1 MRILVVGGGMGGTI
15 FANHLAR
22 RIHHEM
28 KTGKARITMLSASH
42 EHVYQPGWLYV
53 AMGRATPDELVR
65 EQQSLLEPGIEFHVD
80 PVEEFHLAENHVKC
94 KSGKVHEYDLIVI
107 STGSR
112 ALPEKIPGLKEN
124 SINCYTAEDAVEF
137 FKQLSDFKGG
147 RIVVTVGLPHKCP
160 MIPLEITFA
169 MHDFIKDRGLLDKT
183 EFYYTYPIGRVH
195 SLENVAKW
203 AAPEFDRMGIKYE
216 TLFNMK
222 EVDGKNAQ
230 VLSEEGGAVKYD
242 LLVAVP
248 PHKGQEVIEKN
259 GLGENGWIPTNRS
272 SLHME
277 GEHGKNVLV
286 LGDTT
291 NLPISKAGS
300 TAHFEA
306 EVAAENVAAVIKMGR
321 PVRSYDGKVFCFIEA
336 GKDRATYAMFDYK
349 TPPQPKTPTG
359 AVHAFKMSYNK
370 LYWATARG
378 LL

>member
-1 MRILVVGGGMGGTI
+1 MKILVIGGGMGGTI

-22 RIHHEM
+22 RLPHEI
-28 KTGKARITMLSASH
+28 KVGKIQITMLSASH

-53 AMGRATPDELVR
+53 AMGRVTPDELVR
-65 EQQSLLEPGIEFHVD
+65 EQASLLESGIEFHVD

-112 ALPEKIPGLKEN
+112 PTPETIPGLREN
-124 SINCYTAEDAVEF
+124 SIHCYTADDALNF
-137 FKQLSDFKGG
+137 FRQLSRFKGG
-147 RIVVTVGLPHKCP
+147 RIVIAVGLPHKCP

-169 MHDFIKDRGLLDKT
+169 IHDFIKDRDLLDKT
-183 EFYYTYPIGRVH
+183 EFYYTHPIGRVH

-203 AAPEFDRMGIKYE
+203 AAPEFDRMGIQYE

-222 EVDGKNAQ
+222 EVDGKNAA

-248 PHKGQEVIEKN
+248 PHRGQEVIEKN
-259 GLGENGWIPTNRS
+259 GLGENGWIPTNRN

-277 GEHGKNVLV
+277 GEYGKNVLV

-291 NLPISKAGS
+291 NIPISKAGS
-300 TAHFEA
+300 TAHYEA
-306 EVAAENVAAVIKMGR
+306 EVAAENVAALIKIGC
-321 PVRSYDGKVFCFIEA
+321 PVREYDGKVFCFIEA
-336 GKDRATYAMFDYK
+336 GKDRATYASFNYK
-349 TPPQPKTPTG
+349 TPPQPKAPTS
-359 AVHAFKMSYNK
+359 AVHAFKMAYNQ